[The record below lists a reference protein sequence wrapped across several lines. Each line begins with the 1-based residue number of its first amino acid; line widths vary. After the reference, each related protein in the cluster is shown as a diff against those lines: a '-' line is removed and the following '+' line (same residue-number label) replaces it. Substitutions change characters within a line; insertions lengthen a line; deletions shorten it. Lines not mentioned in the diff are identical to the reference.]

1 MCSRCRRKPAVERSS
16 IDLQALEPAPSG
28 RTLEAGSWK
37 REAKT
42 EEDDFV
48 KLKGKVALVTG
59 AGRGIGRGIA
69 EVFADQG
76 ADVAV
81 NDIAEMSLA
90 EAVADGIRK
99 KGRRAVTV
107 QADVAKRT
115 DVEPMIDKV
124 WKELG
129 PIDILVNNAGIE
141 TIVPFLE
148 LTDDQWTRLVDVN
161 LRGAWLCSQVYCRRA
176 LAEKRKGSIV
186 NIGSIQAAKVLP
198 GRTHY
203 APTKLGMEAL
213 TRNMSAEMTPQG
225 IRVNCIHPGLID
237 TPMTEWVMKSPD
249 ILPLILAQ
257 ISLGR
262 AGEPQEIGNVAA
274 FLASEEA
281 SYLTGQSIFVDGG
294 WEGK

>member
-1 MCSRCRRKPAVERSS
+1 M
-16 IDLQALEPAPSG
+16 
-28 RTLEAGSWK
+28 
-37 REAKT
+37 
-42 EEDDFV
+42 
-48 KLKGKVALVTG
+48 KLKGKRALVTG
-59 AGRGIGRGIA
+59 AARGIGRGIA
-69 EVFADQG
+69 EVFADEG
-76 ADVAV
+76 AEVAV
-81 NDIAEMSLA
+81 NDFENLAQAEEVVRAIKSKGTRAMSIQ
-90 EAVADGIRK
+90 G
-99 KGRRAVTV
+99 
-107 QADVAKRT
+107 DVAKRA
-115 DVEPMIDKV
+115 DVEPMIDRV

-148 LTDDQWTRLVDVN
+148 LTDDQWTRLTDVN
-161 LRGAWLCSQVYCRRA
+161 LRGAWLCSQVFCRRA
-176 LAEKRKGSIV
+176 LAEGRQGAIV

-203 APTKLGMEAL
+203 APSKLALEAL

-237 TPMTEWVMKSPD
+237 TPMTGWVMKDQD

-262 AGEPQEIGNVAA
+262 AGQPREIGTVAA
-274 FLASEEA
+274 FLASDEA

>member
-1 MCSRCRRKPAVERSS
+1 
-16 IDLQALEPAPSG
+16 
-28 RTLEAGSWK
+28 
-37 REAKT
+37 
-42 EEDDFV
+42 V

-81 NDIAEMSLA
+81 NDVADMPLA
-90 EAVADGIRK
+90 ESVAGGIRA
-99 KGRRAVTV
+99 KGRRAITV
-107 QADVAKRT
+107 QADVAKRS

-148 LTDDQWTRLVDVN
+148 LTDEQWTRLVDVN
-161 LRGAWLCSQVYCRRA
+161 LRGAWLCSQVFCRRA
-176 LAEKRKGSIV
+176 LEEGRKGSIV

-203 APTKLGMEAL
+203 APTKLGLEAL

-249 ILPLILAQ
+249 ILPIVLAQ
-257 ISLGR
+257 ISMGR
-262 AGEPQEIGNVAA
+262 AGEPREIGNVAA
-274 FLASEEA
+274 FFASDEA